1 MSAGGAAGARR
12 RFAARVHKDG
22 RIVTLAWSNVWS
34 EPLQRHFF
42 IGRDMTEAKKA
53 RRRSSAASVWR
64 ARSSGE
70 LADEMVHR
78 SRYFFSFKLLIS
90 VTSSGKG

>member
-1 MSAGGAAGARR
+1 MSAGGAVGARR

-34 EPLQRHFF
+34 EPLQRQFF

-53 RRRSSAASVWR
+53 QEALLGSERM
-64 ARSSGE
+64 ARTIIG
-70 LADEMVHR
+70 
-78 SRYFFSFKLLIS
+78 
-90 VTSSGKG
+90 